1 MRKGVLAIFTLL
13 LLVSC
18 SPGNRA
24 SQAYYGLYEQ
34 EMALVAFSQKGRL
47 AVILLP
53 SSLIDS
59 YAEHTA
65 LDASKAF
72 VNLVGLPPSKVVA
85 TSKETYLE
93 LQTLLTTLA
102 TAARGVEVALVDD
115 QVRLEVLAESAGY
128 LRKTELADTLAQVS
142 GLEDPLASLQTIKE
156 VQVLDMRTVM
166 EQNTETIDWD
176 GVQAYLKQYLE
187 MVRRYQQRSRER

>member
-1 MRKGVLAIFTLL
+1 M
-13 LLVSC
+13 
-18 SPGNRA
+18 
-24 SQAYYGLYEQ
+24 
-34 EMALVAFSQKGRL
+34 
-47 AVILLP
+47 
-53 SSLIDS
+53 
-59 YAEHTA
+59 
-65 LDASKAF
+65 
-72 VNLVGLPPSKVVA
+72 GLPPSKVVA

>member
-1 MRKGVLAIFTLL
+1 MKKGILAICTLF

-18 SPGNRA
+18 SQGTRT
-24 SQAYYGLYEQ
+24 SQVFYGLFEQ
-34 EMALVAFSQKGRL
+34 EMALVAFEQKGRL
-47 AVILLP
+47 AVVLLP
-53 SSLIDS
+53 PSLIES

-72 VNLVGLPPSKVVA
+72 VNLVGIPTNQVVEISKDI
-85 TSKETYLE
+85 YLE
-93 LQTLLTTLA
+93 LQSLVTTLA
-102 TAARGVEVALVDD
+102 TATRGVDASFVDD
-115 QVRLEVLAESAGY
+115 QIRLEVLVQSAGY
-128 LRKTELADTLAQVS
+128 LRKSELADTLAQVS

-156 VQVLDMRTVM
+156 VQVLDMRDVM

-187 MVRRYQQRSRER
+187 MVKRYQQRSNER